1 MSFENFSLCLSI
13 VALVVSILVALATC
27 GVHP

>member
-1 MSFENFSLCLSI
+1 MRDNFALGLSI

-27 GVHP
+27 GAHP